1 MSFPEAN
8 IKAFIREECLRE
20 ENGRPRVGER
30 ALRVLALFIEGG
42 DGPPLWVR
50 EFGEG
55 ENDEDHIDV
64 DGLVARLRRKVDAE
78 VNAKRA
84 TVMFRLNAI
93 HGTEYAVS
101 PSHITAQY
109 PFTVHPA
116 RRVVAES
123 TDEASGY
130 QQSFQDANDKGLA
143 ALFMRGMK
151 ATHEIYFP
159 ELQNLIS
166 EKNETIEQLRASLR
180 EANNEIKELR
190 GRLDE
195 AEDRRVERVIRLRDA
210 ALKQRLKERGGR
222 LVMNTLTMV
231 ASSYMASKA
240 APAMQPHPP
249 PPPPMRGGPSSPQM
263 TGGGGGSQPGGGGG
277 GGEPTEGSDASQTAP
292 VEEASQ
298 APQAHQPDIV
308 FESVRAFRAGEAVD
322 LDGLFG
328 ALVEDIIPHIGDL
341 AMAVS
346 ADQQAMLVQMF
357 TIWQS
362 TGKLDRP
369 LIMRFAEDLGEDGDN
384 KKLHTLMRQLPNDRA
399 RSAFATILMATQ
411 RTYDEQKQ
419 EDRELEK
426 DLADRVE
433 KASAGEIIDDEPI
446 IPDDPVEDIVVKEPK
461 VLTKKQAEDLR
472 KRRADVKVK
481 QGESDK
487 KRPL

>member
-78 VNAKRA
+78 VTAKRA

-101 PSHITAQY
+101 PSHITAQF

-159 ELQNLIS
+159 ELQNLIT

-180 EANNEIKELR
+180 EANNEIKDLR

-249 PPPPMRGGPSSPQM
+249 PPPPMRGGPPPSPQM
-263 TGGGGGSQPGGGGG
+263 TGGGGPAAEPGGGE
-277 GGEPTEGSDASQTAP
+277 GGEGSAQN
-292 VEEASQ
+292 EASEQ
-298 APQAHQPDIV
+298 TEAAQQPTSHQPDIV

-322 LDGLFG
+322 LDSLFG

-346 ADQQAMLVQMF
+346 ADQQAMLIQMF

-384 KKLHTLMRQLPNDRA
+384 KKLHSLMRQLPNDRA

-426 DLADRVE
+426 DLAERVE
-433 KASAGEIIDDEPI
+433 KASAGEVIDDEPI

-461 VLTKKQAEDLR
+461 VLTKKQAEQLR
-472 KRRADVKVK
+472 KQRADVKVK

-487 KRPL
+487 RKPL